1 MRQSDEPQRTILIHP
16 ATVPWRAVLAAQVL
30 GLAVLAAL
38 AGLAHVAGVP
48 FSHLSR
54 DPATALGGPFVTGYL
69 SYLGACLW
77 CAAATVGLFSAL
89 LAGGSRSGGAGR
101 DGAGAAFFLA
111 TGLLSGLMLADDLFM
126 VHDGLVP
133 HLLGD
138 VERWNLALYAL
149 LAGAYLVAFARLIR
163 RTCLPLLA
171 AAGCAFAGSVLV
183 DAALIPI
190 AESRRH
196 LAEDGFKLVGI
207 VNWAAWVTMACLQR
221 LRHSGGGVAATGA

>member
-1 MRQSDEPQRTILIHP
+1 MRQLDESQSAVVAGSSP
-16 ATVPWRAVLAAQVL
+16 VPWRGVIVAQALALAAV
-30 GLAVLAAL
+30 GVSAA
-38 AGLAHVAGVP
+38 LAHVAGVP
-48 FSHLSR
+48 FSHVSR

-77 CAAATVGLFSAL
+77 CVAATVAFFSAL
-89 LAGGSRSGGAGR
+89 LARGGAGGDGGR
-101 DGAGAAFFLA
+101 DGAGAVFFVA

-149 LAGAYLVAFARLIR
+149 LAGAYLVAFAPLIR

-171 AAGCAFAGSVLV
+171 AAGCAFAGSVLL
-183 DAALIPI
+183 DAQLIPL

-196 LAEDGFKLVGI
+196 LAEDGFKFVGI